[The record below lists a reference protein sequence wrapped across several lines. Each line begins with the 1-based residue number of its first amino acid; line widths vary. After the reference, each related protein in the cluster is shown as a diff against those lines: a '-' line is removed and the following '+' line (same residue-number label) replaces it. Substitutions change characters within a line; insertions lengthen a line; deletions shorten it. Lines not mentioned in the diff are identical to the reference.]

1 LIQVFQNILG
11 NALKFT
17 DEQGTIQ
24 AKFQEKDRQL
34 IIRIFN
40 TGKQIPEDNLIFD
53 KFYQSRNQNI
63 RKPLGSG
70 LGLAICRKIMQAHRG
85 NISARN
91 LEIGVE
97 FQMILSKNNDEKLQ

>member
-1 LIQVFQNILG
+1 M
-11 NALKFT
+11 KFT
-17 DEQGTIQ
+17 DEQATIQ

-70 LGLAICRKIMQAHRG
+70 LGLAICRKMQAHRG

-97 FQMILSKNNDEKLQ
+97 FQMILNKNNGEKLQ